1 MPPPPW
7 VSLCVPAPVPP
18 SPNPR
23 PRTAGIGRAS
33 TDRAMCRRRDG
44 GCPVPGTMT
53 TTTLL
58 LLGYLGYLALGTA
71 VFWALEGGAE
81 RQAGQRLQLD
91 RWALLR
97 NHTCLDPAALDKL
110 IKGIVRAYKSGV
122 ILQGNKTN
130 MGRWELVGSFFF
142 SVSTITTIGY
152 GNLSPNTANTRLFC
166 IFFAFL
172 GIPLH
177 LILLNRL
184 GWLMLAWVHQSAR
197 ILNNRWRLGQDPR
210 LTKRLAQSCALLS
223 GFLFFFLLPPLLF
236 CHVEGWSFEEG
247 FYYSFI
253 TLSTIGFGDYIVGM
267 NPEREYPVWYKNVV
281 SLWILFGMSWLSLV
295 INLCIHLLD
304 SSGASCL
311 TCGGRRGPRRGE
323 PGLTEPP
330 GTSVSHGASQKP
342 ETEASPGREERC

>member
-1 MPPPPW
+1 MPLP
-7 VSLCVPAPVPP
+7 SFGSRCSPAPVPP
-18 SPNPR
+18 AHNPR
-23 PRTAGIGRAS
+23 RWTASIGRAAPYC
-33 TDRAMCRRRDG
+33 TMFRRRG
-44 GCPVPGTMT
+44 RGCPVTGT
-53 TTTLL
+53 TTMLL

-71 VFWALEGGAE
+71 VFWALEGGAQ
-81 RQAGQRLQLD
+81 RQAGQSLQLD

-110 IKGIVRAYKSGV
+110 IKGIVRAYKSGI

-152 GNLSPNTANTRLFC
+152 GNLSPNMANTRLFC

-177 LILLNRL
+177 LILLNHL
-184 GWLMLAWVHQSAR
+184 GWLMLAGVQQSAQG
-197 ILNNRWRLGQDPR
+197 LNRHWRLGQDPR

-236 CHVEGWSFEEG
+236 CHMEGWSYEEG
-247 FYYSFI
+247 FYFSFI

-267 NPEREYPVWYKNVV
+267 NPEREYPIWYKNVV
-281 SLWILFGMSWLSLV
+281 SLWILFGMAWLSLV
-295 INLCIHLLD
+295 INLCIHRLAG
-304 SSGASCL
+304 SGASCL
-311 TCGGRRGPRRGE
+311 TCGGRRGPRRGKM
-323 PGLTEPP
+323 GLTEPP
-330 GTSVSHGASQKP
+330 GSSVSHRVSQTP
-342 ETEASPGREERC
+342 EAEASREEKC